1 MSNLYSIGAMNQL
14 GDALENADFT
24 TEEVTKLK
32 QFKNL
37 SGIKDVL
44 NGKAEI
50 KLISPLPKP
59 IFCSWREVDGVIYF
73 SVTSNG
79 TTGEEWLARL
89 GKKGY
94 HVSAYTKILL
104 LSEDF
109 KQTSGVTTEV
119 AVLKGVIFKDV
130 DRITK
135 KIRAE
140 AERRKLS
147 KPNVEVACL
156 IREMF
161 TDKEIEDMGLSWIVT
176 MHEPIKDS
184 TGALSLLRSYRYGNG
199 SCLYPRCDDPDGY
212 WDSDGGFAFEVVESA
227 A

>member
-1 MSNLYSIGAMNQL
+1 MSPNNDLMLDVGQAAELKLAFRRN
-14 GDALENADFT
+14 GWNNA
-24 TEEVTKLK
+24 EI
-32 QFKNL
+32 KNL
-37 SGIKDVL
+37 SEGDILADVL
-44 NGKAEI
+44 KVIKGQAEI

-73 SVTSNG
+73 SVTSDG
-79 TTGEEWLARL
+79 TTGEEWIARL
-89 GKKGY
+89 EKKGY
-94 HVSAYTKILL
+94 HVSVYTKILL
-104 LSEDF
+104 RSGDF
-109 KQTSGVTTEV
+109 KPTSGNTTAI

-140 AERRKLS
+140 AERRKLT

-176 MHEPIKDS
+176 MHEPIEDS

-212 WDSDGGFAFEVVESA
+212 WDSDGGFAFA